1 MGSGTCKGSHD
12 RSHPCFAT
20 TPRSADGADLA
31 TIAAEAEVEAA
42 EAEAAANAG
51 VAAETSPLLKVH
63 HGGLRREKIG
73 KAWYENEQSQK
84 KRGSDAVRQV
94 KTRNQEKRTQAR

>member
-1 MGSGTCKGSHD
+1 MGSGTYKGSHD

-42 EAEAAANAG
+42 EAEAAEAAADAG

-63 HGGLRREKIG
+63 HGGLRRKKIG
-73 KAWYENEQSQK
+73 KAWYENEQSPK
-84 KRGSDAVRQV
+84 KKKEEVMLYDR
-94 KTRNQEKRTQAR
+94 